1 MISMKLNQLFN
12 TINRIEESAK
22 TILFSNKLEKK
33 KILFE
38 RKYNREIG
46 IDEIEKYKFSL
57 FTVYVLI
64 AMVIILIPFILIFT

>member
-1 MISMKLNQLFN
+1 MKLNQLFN

-38 RKYNREIG
+38 RKHNREMG

-64 AMVIILIPFILIFT
+64 AMAIILIPFILIFT

>member
-12 TINRIEESAK
+12 TINRMEETIK
-22 TILFSNKLEKK
+22 TVLFSNKLEKK
-33 KILFE
+33 KVLFE
-38 RKYNREIG
+38 RKHNREMG
-46 IDEIEKYKFSL
+46 IDEMEKYKFSL

>member
-1 MISMKLNQLFN
+1 MKLNQLFN
-12 TINRIEESAK
+12 TINRIEGSLK
-22 TILFSNKLEKK
+22 TVLFSNKIDKK
-33 KILFE
+33 KVLFQ
-38 RKYNREIG
+38 RKYNREMG